1 MVSSDRVFKVLISLL
16 YFIVVIISAIN
27 MLSISQKL
35 EELDIF
41 YKHIFSL
48 GLSIFS
54 FVSGLIIS
62 NFRFRGF
69 LFIFSIVLF
78 IASFILSVH
87 TKVAGLEVF
96 GAKRWITIFGIT
108 FQPTEILKVAS
119 AISSAY
125 FIALRREKFVLIFI
139 LAALNILPAFF
150 IAAQPNVGSASV
162 FFVIFLL
169 SLLLSRIS
177 LRLIFLFFVVFSLM
191 LPVIWKYGFKD
202 YHRKRIQAFL
212 NPESEY
218 LSTGYQTLQSKIA
231 ISGGGLMG
239 MGFAKGEHSKGK
251 WLPNLHSDLAFV
263 SIAEDFGFI
272 GVFISLI
279 FVFGFIFSL
288 FFKAAFSDYRL
299 SRIIC
304 ALTGGIIA
312 FHIVINLLMITGLF
326 PVVGIP
332 FTIISFAGTHN
343 ISISF
348 LVGICAGISRARPRG
363 IQESE
368 FLLG

>member
-1 MVSSDRVFKVLISLL
+1 MVSTDRFFKVLISVL
-16 YFIVVIISAIN
+16 YFIIVIISVIN
-27 MLSISQKL
+27 MWSISQKL
-35 EELDIF
+35 EEPDIF

-62 NFRFRGF
+62 NFRLRGL
-69 LFIFSIVLF
+69 LFIFSVVLF
-78 IASFILSVH
+78 IVSFILSIH

-96 GAKRWITIFGIT
+96 GARRWITIFGIT

-119 AISSAY
+119 TISSAY
-125 FIALRREKFVLIFI
+125 FIALRREKFALIFI
-139 LAALNILPAFF
+139 LAVLNVLPAFF
-150 IAAQPNVGSASV
+150 IAAQPDVGSASV
-162 FFVIFLL
+162 FFVIFVL
-169 SLLLSRIS
+169 SLLIS
-177 LRLIFLFFVVFSLM
+177 KVPLRFIFLFFVLLFLM
-191 LPVIWKYGFKD
+191 LPVVWKYGFKD

-218 LSTGYQTLQSKIA
+218 LSHGYQTLQAKIA

-263 SIAEDFGFI
+263 SVAEDFGFI
-272 GVFISLI
+272 GVIISLI

-288 FFKAAFSDYRL
+288 FFKAVFSDYRL

-304 ALTGGIIA
+304 TLTGGVIS
-312 FHIVINLLMITGLF
+312 FHVLINLLMITGLF

-343 ISISF
+343 ISVSF
-348 LVGICAGISRARPRG
+348 LVGICAGISRVRPKG
-363 IQESE
+363 IEQSE
-368 FLLG
+368 F